1 MKQLDFKTGFIVEQK
16 QPVNEEYIF
25 EFLGTLLVCGV
36 LGGIVAKNTM
46 KWYIDWQTNRQNM
59 YKAKLE
65 ALKNKQEYK
74 EEKKKIKEMKRKE
87 KEQEQTVAAMTAMEK
102 ALESMPEGPQK
113 EKMRKILQAAKKMQ
127 EGDPSPD
134 DINEINT
141 RANAQ
146 PTPEEQK
153 VLPRINDATEKM
165 KATPE
170 YKQAWANFEA
180 AQKKQWEAFQNATP
194 EQLEEMT
201 KKLDEQTK
209 QLQEVTGKGEEP
221 KEGEPKEG
229 EPKKGEPKDGEPKEG
244 EPKEGEPK
252 EGEPKEGEPKEGE
265 PKEGEPKEGEP
276 KEGEPKKGE
285 PKEGEPK
292 GGPQDDKFTFKDED
306 GNVYTKDGDTYTMKA
321 PDEEKAV
328 PIKKDE
334 FEQQYK
340 DNGVDGDEEDIEN
353 EGDDSEEGDDI
364 DDSKGGKI
372 ENPSKKWHKKKNK
385 LTGKPTKSYF
395 DKKGNSI
402 SADEFKEKLKHYRE
416 AKKGAK
422 ESRGF
427 SFTPIFGS
435 HHKVT
440 PVKEAQDSKVVTDRI
455 DITNERLVYIK
466 YVMDTT
472 TNSVEKVAMERMY
485 NALLNLAYTTDGQP
499 RSVDDLYTY
508 LNQTMV
514 ENSGKIEGLPTETQ
528 IENIDEKCKAF
539 KELHPEE
546 FEAYLTRLKKQQLD
560 KTKTEKDN
568 AAADLLHPSDNDDD
582 SQAIA
587 KIRKMSSIYGFT
599 NILGLEP
606 ERKPSKEDE
615 DKKDQANQQQKA
627 KTTGID
633 TDDNE
638 NVKADDI
645 SDEQIEKIVGLI

>member
-36 LGGIVAKNTM
+36 LGGIVAKKTM

-180 AQKKQWEAFQNATP
+180 AQKKQMEAFENATP

-201 KKLDEQTK
+201 KKLEEQTK

-221 KEGEPKEG
+221 KEGEPKS
-229 EPKKGEPKDGEPKEG
+229 
-244 EPKEGEPK
+244 
-252 EGEPKEGEPKEGE
+252 
-265 PKEGEPKEGEP
+265 
-276 KEGEPKKGE
+276 
-285 PKEGEPK
+285 
-292 GGPQDDKFTFKDED
+292 GPQDDKFTFKDED
-306 GNVYTKDGDTYTMKA
+306 GNIYTKDGDTYTMKA
-321 PDEEKAV
+321 PDEEEAV

-334 FEQQYK
+334 FEQQYN
-340 DNGVDGDEEDIEN
+340 DNGMDGDEEDIEN

-372 ENPSKKWHKKKNK
+372 ENPSKKWHRKKNK
-385 LTGKPTKSYF
+385 HTGKPTKSYF

-402 SADEFKEKLKHYRE
+402 SADEFKEKLKHYRD
-416 AKKGAK
+416 AKKSKK

-427 SFTPIFGS
+427 SFTPIFGLC
-435 HHKVT
+435 HKVT
-440 PVKEAQDSKVVTDRI
+440 PVKEAQDSKAVTDRI

-472 TNSVEKVAMERMY
+472 TNNVEKVAMERMY

-514 ENSGKIEGLPTETQ
+514 ENSGKIEGLPTEAQ

-560 KTKTEKDN
+560 KTRTKKDN

-615 DKKDQANQQQKA
+615 DKKDQVNQQQKA

-645 SDEQIEKIVGLI
+645 SDEQIEKIVGLKK

>member
-1 MKQLDFKTGFIVEQK
+1 MKQLDFKTGFITEQK

-46 KWYIDWQTNRQNM
+46 KWYSDWQTDRQNM
-59 YKAKLE
+59 YKAKLD

-74 EEKKKIKEMKRKE
+74 EEKAKIKEMKRKE

-102 ALESMPEGPQK
+102 ALLSMPDGPQK
-113 EKMRKILQAAKKMQ
+113 DTLTKTLQAARNMQ
-127 EGDPSPD
+127 SGKASED
-134 DINEINT
+134 DIKDVNT
-141 RANAQ
+141 LALKPATN
-146 PTPEEQK
+146 EEQK
-153 VLPRINDATEKM
+153 LLQRVNDTTEKM

-170 YKQAWANFEA
+170 YQKAWANFQE

-209 QLQEVTGKGEEP
+209 QLEDVTG
-221 KEGEPKEG
+221 
-229 EPKKGEPKDGEPKEG
+229 KKGEPEPGKTP
-244 EPKEGEPK
+244 EPEPGK
-252 EGEPKEGEPKEGE
+252 TPEPEPGKTPDNELT
-265 PKEGEPKEGEP
+265 
-276 KEGEPKKGE
+276 
-285 PKEGEPK
+285 
-292 GGPQDDKFTFKDED
+292 QDKLTFKDED
-306 GNVYTKDGDTYTMKA
+306 GNTYTKDGDKYTMQAK
-321 PDEEKAV
+321 DEDKAV
-328 PIKKDE
+328 DIDKDQ

-340 DNGVDGDEEDIEN
+340 DNKLDGDEEDIEN
-353 EGDDSEEGDDI
+353 TEDDAEEGDDI
-364 DDSKGGKI
+364 DDGKGGKI

-440 PVKEAQDSKVVTDRI
+440 PVKEAQDSKAATDRI
-455 DITNERLVYIK
+455 GITNERLVYIK

-499 RSVDDLYTY
+499 RTLEDLYTY

-514 ENSGKIEGLPTETQ
+514 ENKGKIEGLPTETQ
-528 IENIDEKCKAF
+528 IENIDQKCKAF
-539 KELHPEE
+539 KELHPDE

-560 KTKTEKDN
+560 KAKTEKDD
-568 AAADLLHPSDNDDD
+568 AAANLLHPSDNDDD
-582 SQAIA
+582 SQILG

-606 ERKPSKEDE
+606 ERKPSKED
-615 DKKDQANQQQKA
+615 DDQKDEIAQQQKA

-645 SDEQIEKIVGLI
+645 SDEQIEKIVGLKK